1 VSVDDAIIAANAA
14 WITHA
19 RPIALAMLAMEAPA
33 ALYSALCDNHYGKDA
48 ISQAKT
54 HDYREA
60 MGYIEKARVALCE
73 MLDGIRDNYR
83 CDYVRDYPA
92 ECSEAEW
99 DEIEAFNEE
108 LDRGMISV
116 DVFVQM
122 VEAG

>member
-1 VSVDDAIIAANAA
+1 VSVEEATTAANAA

-19 RPIALAMLAMEAPA
+19 RPIALAMLAMEAP
-33 ALYSALCDNHYGKDA
+33 LELHSALCNNHYGKDD
-48 ISQAKT
+48 ISKAKT
-54 HDYREA
+54 RDYREA
-60 MGYIEKARVALCE
+60 KGYIESARFSLHQ

-116 DVFVQM
+116 DDFVRM
-122 VEAG
+122 VEEG